1 MSLPCAKVCSRFV
14 GLVRRFHL
22 SCIGCRFKRFLYDA
36 DFRAK
41 CEYKTPML
49 QALAPN
55 SCIILL
61 PHCDLVEVYRGLDK
75 TILIVNDN
83 DKMFTIVK
91 DKIIQRLVKRAEK
104 TKYDKFL
111 KKYVELIELLCK

>member
-1 MSLPCAKVCSRFV
+1 MALPCSKICSRFV
-14 GLVRRFHL
+14 GTVKRFHL
-22 SCIGCRFKRFLYDA
+22 SCIGCRFKQYLYDA

-41 CEYKTPML
+41 CEYKSPML

-55 SCIILL
+55 STLILL

-75 TILIVNDN
+75 TILIVNDL
-83 DKMFTIVK
+83 DKSFTNVK
-91 DKIIQRLVKRAEK
+91 DIIIKRIVKRAEK
-104 TKYDKFL
+104 TRYSKFL